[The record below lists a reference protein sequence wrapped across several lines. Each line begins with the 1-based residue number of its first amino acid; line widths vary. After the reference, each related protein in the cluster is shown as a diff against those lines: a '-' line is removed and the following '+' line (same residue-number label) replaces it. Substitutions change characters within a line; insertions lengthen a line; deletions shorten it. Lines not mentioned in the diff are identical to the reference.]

1 MWSTSSVLTLSS
13 VTILIALLVAAI
25 VVIILQPNWLP
36 DFLTF
41 ADPNPDPPPLN
52 LQAAAVVEGDAQSA
66 ATSAAPPL
74 PDGPKFFEPG
84 YNAEPSSEEEGSD
97 VAEVRKMTIRPEMDM
112 MSDRVNTTPSRL
124 TGETSGVIRLFR
136 SQMSGQLGETLTAQQ
151 EREHRGRENGNGIIF
166 EERGGGALPSISEE
180 EQ

>member
-1 MWSTSSVLTLSS
+1 MTLSS
-13 VTILIALLVAAI
+13 VAILIALLVAAI
-25 VVIILQPNWLP
+25 VVIILQPSWLP

-41 ADPNPDPPPLN
+41 ADPDPDPPPLD

-66 ATSAAPPL
+66 AASAAPPL

-84 YNAEPSSEEEGSD
+84 YNADDPSSEEGGSSD
-97 VAEVRKMTIRPEMDM
+97 AADVRKMTIRPEMDM

-166 EERGGGALPSISEE
+166 EERGGGALPPSISEE